1 MAAPRRRRRSAG
13 ERGLVATVVV
23 IPVVVLATWFSMQA
37 ALVMHAQNVVR
48 AAAEDAA
55 VAAASHSGDPHSVA
69 SALVASAAGNITSD
83 VNVLVEL
90 DPGTVTVVVGA
101 EVDRIVPFGS
111 FSVSESASAPL
122 ERFIP
127 ESQRP

>member
-1 MAAPRRRRRSAG
+1 
-13 ERGLVATVVV
+13 VATVVV
-23 IPVVVLATWFSMQA
+23 IPVVVLATWLSMQA

-55 VAAASHSGDPHSVA
+55 VAAASRSGDPRSVA
-69 SALVASAAGNITSD
+69 SALVASTADDFTSD
-83 VNVLVEL
+83 VTVLVEL

-101 EVDRIVPFGS
+101 EVDRVVPFGS

-122 ERFIP
+122 EVFIA